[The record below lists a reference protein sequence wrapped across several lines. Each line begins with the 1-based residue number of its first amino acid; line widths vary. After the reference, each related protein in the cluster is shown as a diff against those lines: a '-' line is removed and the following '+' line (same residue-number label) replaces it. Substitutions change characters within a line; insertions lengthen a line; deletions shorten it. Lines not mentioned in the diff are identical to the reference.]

1 MNGKPLTND
10 EIDFVI
16 QRFEGKSCIEE
27 NERCVLVID
36 DDKWVHEIIQSYL
49 TGMGFRL
56 LKAYDPVDGLALA
69 VKHRPV
75 LIILDIILPKMKG
88 DVILNLLKKINA
100 TSNIPVI
107 TISGYFNMDVLL
119 NAFKGGAMGFL
130 TKPFTRESL
139 LQRIEECLSPPVFS
153 SYDCNEI
160 LQKGKIR
167 YKKKN

>member
-1 MNGKPLTND
+1 MNEKPLTND

-16 QRFEGKSCIEE
+16 QRIDVKSYKEE

-36 DDKWVHEIIQSYL
+36 DDKWMHEIIQSYL
-49 TGMGFRL
+49 AGMGFSL

-88 DVILNLLKKINA
+88 DVILNLLKKINT
-100 TSNIPVI
+100 TSSIPVI
-107 TISGYFNMDVLL
+107 TISGYFNMEVLL
-119 NAFKGGAMGFL
+119 NAFKCGATGFL

-139 LQRIEECLSPPVFS
+139 LQRIEECLCPPVFTTYGS
-153 SYDCNEI
+153 NEI

-167 YKKKN
+167 YKMKN